1 MRKLI
6 QVLSFILLFQGGL
19 FAQNYP
25 KPVEGD
31 YVIPSFEFE
40 SGETLKDL
48 NLHYTTIGTPTKGS
62 DGKVNNAVLIKHGTT
77 GHGKGFLSSRFAGN
91 LFGPGQT
98 LDATIYFII
107 LTDDIGHGKSS
118 KPSDSLHMD
127 FPKYTYDDM
136 VLANYKLLT
145 EHLHV
150 NHLRLVMGTSMGGMQ
165 SWVWGYTYPDF
176 MDAIM
181 PLASLPVEIAGR
193 NRIQRAMIVKL
204 IEMDPTWKNGEY
216 KEQPKLGLSGAIG
229 QMMFMVSSPLQWQK
243 RAPTREKA
251 EEMLDNILERYLSIM
266 DANDMIYAFESSRYY
281 NPAPHLSEITAPL
294 IAVNSADDQ
303 VNPPELGIMERE
315 IKKVKNG
322 KFILLPIT
330 DKTSGHGTH
339 SDPTIWGKYLN
350 ELLRVSEKK

>member
-1 MRKLI
+1 MKNI
-6 QVLSFILLFQGGL
+6 IYVLSFILFYCGSL

-25 KPVEGD
+25 QPVEGD
-31 YVIPSFEFE
+31 YIISGFQFE
-40 SGETLKDL
+40 SGETLKNL
-48 NLHYTTIGTPTKGS
+48 KLHYTTIGKPHRGD

-77 GHGKGFLSSRFAGN
+77 GHGQGFLSSKFAGN

-98 LDATIYFII
+98 LDATKYFII
-107 LTDDIGHGKSS
+107 LPDDIGHGKSS

-127 FPKYTYDDM
+127 FPKYTYNDM

-145 EHLHV
+145 EHLNV
-150 NHLRLVMGTSMGGMQ
+150 DHLRLVMGTSMGGMQ
-165 SWVWGYTYPDF
+165 SWVWGYKYPDF
-176 MDAIM
+176 MDAVM

-204 IEMDPTWKNGEY
+204 IEMDPEWKNGDY
-216 KEQPKLGLSGAIG
+216 IKQPKLGLSGAIG

-251 EEMLDNILERYLSIM
+251 EKMLDNLLERYLSIM
-266 DANDMIYAFESSRYY
+266 DANDMIYAFESSRFY
-281 NPAPHLSEITAPL
+281 NPAPHLSAIKAPL
-294 IAVNSADDQ
+294 LAINSADDQ
-303 VNPPELGIMERE
+303 VNPPELGLMERE

-339 SDPTIWGKYLN
+339 SDPTIWGEYLK
-350 ELLRVSEKK
+350 ELLKESENK